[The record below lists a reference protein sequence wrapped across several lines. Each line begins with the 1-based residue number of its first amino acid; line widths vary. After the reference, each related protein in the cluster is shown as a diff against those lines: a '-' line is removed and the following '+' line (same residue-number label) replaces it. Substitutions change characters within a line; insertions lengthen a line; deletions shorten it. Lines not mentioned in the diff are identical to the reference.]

1 MKPVAFEYF
10 DPRTAAEALNLL
22 AEHGE
27 EAKLLA
33 GGQSLVPLMNFRLV
47 RPKVLIDLNAVE
59 ELAYVR
65 EADGGLRIGAM
76 TRDRTLE
83 ISPLVRARCPLLAE
97 ASSLVGHLQI
107 RNRSTIGGAV
117 CQADPAGELPAALL
131 ALGATFKVRGPGG
144 ERSARPEDF
153 FVTYLTTSLEPTE
166 MLTEIWVP
174 PAPPRMGYA
183 FLELSRRHGD
193 FALVGV
199 GALLT
204 LDAAGKISRASL
216 ALAGAGPTCLR
227 AKGAEGLL
235 LGERPGESLFER
247 AGEEAAKEAEPD
259 DDVHASAEYRR
270 ELVSVL
276 TRRALQK
283 ALSRLPE
290 GT

>member
-1 MKPVAFEYF
+1 VKPVAFEYF
-10 DPRTAAEALNLL
+10 DPRTLAEALDLL
-22 AEHGE
+22 ARYGE

-33 GGQSLVPLMNFRLV
+33 GGQSLVPLMNFRLA
-47 RPKVLIDLNAVE
+47 RPKVLIDLNPVT
-59 ELAYVR
+59 ELAYIR

-83 ISPLVRARCPLLAE
+83 SSPLVRAGCPLLAE

-131 ALGATFKVRGPGG
+131 ALDATFKVRGPGG
-144 ERSARPEDF
+144 ERTSRPGDF
-153 FVTYLTTSLEPTE
+153 FLTYLTTSLEPPE
-166 MLTEIWVP
+166 MLTEISVP
-174 PAPPRMGYA
+174 QPPPRTGHA

-199 GALLT
+199 AALLT
-204 LDAAGKISRASL
+204 LNATGKISRASL

-227 AKGAEGLL
+227 ARVAEGLL

-247 AGEEAAKEAEPD
+247 AGEQAAKEAEPD

-276 TRRALQK
+276 TKRALQK
-283 ALSRLPE
+283 AYSRLPE
-290 GT
+290 GP